1 MQYYSLPL
9 LQSLIKNL
17 KFKLAKR
24 DPRLSMVQRTIW
36 GVIRLI
42 AVRISGPI
50 AGRGLVH
57 GE

>member
-1 MQYYSLPL
+1 M
-9 LQSLIKNL
+9 KNL

-36 GVIRLI
+36 GVIRSI
-42 AVRISGPI
+42 AVRIPGPVT
-50 AGRGLVH
+50 GRGLVH

>member
-1 MQYYSLPL
+1 M
-9 LQSLIKNL
+9 KNL

-42 AVRISGPI
+42 AVRISGLV